1 VKLASWSDLVKP
13 DRAALAAAAAT
24 AASGLLLVWLALALT
39 DRHSEREAHFGEA
52 LARAMAELAVE
63 PLIRDD
69 RMHLGVIGNRLAEA
83 PEVRGAATFD
93 ADERLLA
100 STGALPPPHFT
111 QPVVVDAEVVG
122 YVRVAVDPQAFA
134 ASYPARVTLLLAAAL
149 LLPWL
154 VAVGTTLVRS
164 LRAGAIGS
172 ARRQQPLRAD
182 HADREALTAPD
193 AAPLEP
199 AVTRHYLLA
208 VNLYN
213 QLSLPPTER
222 EFELSM
228 CTELADAVAAGYQ
241 GQVVAL
247 PGVGALLDFDDTS
260 NPDRPFEV
268 VRAAFLLARLLREET
283 PFGTYRLGLHLT
295 ECPADRALPLD
306 DPAVADAALLS
317 ALARDQSLAVSEP
330 CIAALTGTERVT
342 SHALVNP
349 LLDELA
355 SSGPGCVLITALA
368 PEIGASLA
376 QEMEAVRSQRDETVS
391 PSTL

>member
-13 DRAALAAAAAT
+13 DRAAFAAAAST
-24 AASGLLLVWLALALT
+24 AVSGVLVVWLVLTLTNRQDERLAI
-39 DRHSEREAHFGEA
+39 FGEA
-52 LARAMAELAVE
+52 LARSMAELAVE

-69 RMHLGVIGNRLAEA
+69 RMHLGVIGNRLTEA
-83 PEVRGAATFD
+83 SEIRGAATYD
-93 ADERLLA
+93 ADLRQLA
-100 STGALPPPHFT
+100 STGTLPAPYFT
-111 QPVVVDAEVVG
+111 QPVVVDAEIVG
-122 YVRVAVDPQAFA
+122 YVRVSVDPQAFA
-134 ASYPARVTLLLAAAL
+134 ASHPARLPALLVTAL

-154 VAVGTTLVRS
+154 VAVGTTLFRVLRS
-164 LRAGAIGS
+164 TAGHRRHTAIAEG
-172 ARRQQPLRAD
+172 D
-182 HADREALTAPD
+182 DREALPAATAEPL
-193 AAPLEP
+193 AP
-199 AVTRHYLLA
+199 AMTRHYLLA

-213 QLSLPPTER
+213 QLSLQPTER
-222 EFELSM
+222 EFELSL
-228 CTELADAVAAGYQ
+228 CSELADTVATGYQ

-317 ALARDQSLAVSEP
+317 ALARDHSLAVSQP
-330 CIAALTGTERVT
+330 FTAALSGTERLT
-342 SHALVNP
+342 SHTLVNP
-349 LLDELA
+349 LLDELT
-355 SSGPGCVLITALA
+355 SSGSGCALITGLA
-368 PEIGASLA
+368 PEIGLALA
-376 QEMEAVRSQRDETVS
+376 QEVEALRSQRDETIS